1 MQVSDPQSYFLQQGI
16 LGVIIV
22 VLGLF
27 SAWLFKRLDDKDKTI
42 ENRDQIILGLQE
54 KRVVDYKDNSEKIIT
69 ASNNML
75 NSMQSLKEA
84 AGAQTEAVTKMLD
97 NFTRGQR

>member
-1 MQVSDPQSYFLQQGI
+1 MQVTDPQTYFLQQGI

-27 SAWLFKRLDDKDKTI
+27 IIWLLKRLDEKEKTI

-54 KRVVDYKDNSEKIIT
+54 KRVVDYKENSEKIIT
-69 ASNNML
+69 ASNSL
-75 NSMQSLKEA
+75 LTGMQSLKDA
-84 AGAQTEAVTKMLD
+84 AGAQTNAITKMLD
-97 NFTRGQR
+97 NLTAR